1 MPRSKPKKKQTKQK
15 PKPAKKV
22 ASKATSKS
30 KKTVLKKSAAK
41 DAGPKK
47 ATKAAAR
54 AKKSSTKAQPKPA
67 ASKLPVAANLRPT
80 LKLPTAEPRRTT
92 GALNVQPRFTDP
104 LRRFSEHENV
114 RSLIEGQAARF
125 EDRSFL
131 IYEEDGREISF
142 KTLHE
147 RTTALANVLHEL
159 GGRTGTRVAIL
170 MENSPEFV
178 FAFLGT
184 MKGGLIAVPFNPT
197 LTPDQMRFQLEDCGA
212 TFLVVSA
219 GYFERIQAALP
230 ELPGLEAVLVA
241 GATGQLGDYTIEPHH
256 IGTRPEV
263 SFRTISLEGS
273 IKVADTDNVLA
284 NKLRWWDEAQ
294 IVYTGQHLKQPRGA
308 ILQHR
313 QFLTAARWLSV
324 WLRLGEEQRFMST
337 LPLFHANAQ
346 AVTLFL
352 PLLLGGS
359 VVMSREFSVTRL
371 WRAVER
377 YGVTTLCAVPSM
389 LGILAEREISE
400 ARTVRPRGESP
411 WPTPQ
416 ESPGTLKLR
425 DEADARERGLARAHD
440 ISSLERVICGA
451 APLPAAVQKSF
462 EQCFLVPV
470 IEGYSMAETTCFAML
485 NPGDGSRKIG
495 SVGVSVGNKVA
506 VQDESRKPRALEGD
520 WQPTNLARMS
530 PAVFP
535 TAEIGQPGEICVWGE
550 NVLKEYFHR
559 PALNPQA
566 FAGGWFHTGD
576 IGRHDADGY
585 FFVDGPRDE
594 QIVREG
600 GQFAPR
606 EVDETLHEH
615 AKVETVATIGIG
627 DSRGHQVTTWVVM
640 RKGTFEGGPEEG
652 RLPRDNEQ
660 LKAMQDE
667 IREYLS
673 RRLEKNKRPS
683 TILFARKLPQ
693 DTTGK
698 TRVLELRRSL
708 QGRTPVAEEE

>member
-1 MPRSKPKKKQTKQK
+1 MPRSKPKKG
-15 PKPAKKV
+15 KPAGRARAKAKASAKV
-22 ASKATSKS
+22 TSAKVKS
-30 KKTVLKKSAAK
+30 KKSKQ
-41 DAGPKK
+41 GPKAKVRKPGTGTTPAK
-47 ATKAAAR
+47 AKPR
-54 AKKSSTKAQPKPA
+54 AVAQGESFA
-67 ASKLPVAANLRPT
+67 QTTKLPAHPS
-80 LKLPTAEPRRTT
+80 RRTT
-92 GALNVQPRFTDP
+92 GPLNVQPRFTDP

-125 EDRSFL
+125 EDRTFL

-142 KTLHE
+142 KALNE
-147 RTTALANVLHEL
+147 RTTAFANVLHEL

-170 MENSPEFV
+170 MENSPEFL
-178 FAFLGT
+178 FAFLGA

-197 LTPDQMRFQLEDCGA
+197 LSTDQMRFQLEDCGA
-212 TFLVVSA
+212 TILVVSE
-219 GYFERIQAALP
+219 GFWDRIQGALH
-230 ELPGLEAVLVA
+230 ELPGLEAVLVS
-241 GATGQLGDYTIEPHH
+241 GAAAQVGEQAIEPHH
-256 IGTRPEV
+256 VGEAPAG
-263 SFRTISLEGS
+263 SFRVISFEGA
-273 IKVADTDNVLA
+273 IRIADSEGVLA

-294 IVYTGQHLKQPRGA
+294 IVYTGHHLKQPRGA

-337 LPLFHANAQ
+337 LPLFHANSQ
-346 AVTLFL
+346 VVTLFM
-352 PLLLGGS
+352 PLLLGGC
-359 VVMSREFSVTRL
+359 VVLSREFSVNRL

-389 LGILAEREISE
+389 LGILAERETSE
-400 ARTVRPRGESP
+400 ARSVRPRGEMP
-411 WPTPQ
+411 WPMPQ

-451 APLPAAVQKSF
+451 APLPAAVQKNF

-506 VQDESRKPRALEGD
+506 VQDEGRRARPLEGD

-559 PALNPQA
+559 PSLNPQA

-576 IGRHDADGY
+576 VGRQDADGY

-594 QIVREG
+594 QIVRDG

-627 DSRGHQVTTWVVM
+627 DQRGHQVTTWVVM

-660 LKAMQDE
+660 LKAMQEE

-673 RRLEKNKRPS
+673 RRLERNKRPS

-708 QGRTPVAEEE
+708 QGRTPTNEEE